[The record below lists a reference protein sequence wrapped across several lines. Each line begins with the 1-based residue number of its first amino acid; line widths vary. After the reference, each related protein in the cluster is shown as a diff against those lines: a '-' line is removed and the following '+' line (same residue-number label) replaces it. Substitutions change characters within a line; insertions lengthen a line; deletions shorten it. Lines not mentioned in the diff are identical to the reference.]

1 MDDLPI
7 TKSADSPYTVL
18 DEASREIRLLELLPG
33 DHDSDL
39 VIKLHVIE
47 LQQGVH
53 YTTLSYVWGKERCPR
68 PAQVNGEPVMIGR
81 NLDCALRHIRDNATD
96 LLAGTTM
103 LWVDALCIDQ
113 TNVQE
118 RSHQVTLMGQI
129 YASANDMVIWLGP
142 ERQDTAFILAKIRG
156 GELPEGTEVLP
167 VLKALKRLCRRPW
180 FGRLWIAQELAFSM
194 NPNVLIGHQFMRWEH
209 FHDFVGRVHNRAK
222 AVTTGKSEEWPYDT
236 CKYLER
242 ASVRVMN
249 LGYIKRNIDASLSD
263 QIRDTASLLSSD
275 PRDKV
280 YGLLNI
286 CKSKIVH
293 VEIIPDYTK
302 SVQRV
307 FAEATFAM
315 LLEGFVVYVR
325 FAIQPQ
331 YSDAPRRT
339 MIPTRMTGLP
349 SWVLDL
355 TIGTKQPF
363 FLTGFP
369 GSPDSFLDSRA
380 IDLVVYS
387 SWKRGL
393 QAQIKVDD
401 HFTRL
406 SVIGQYLGTITE
418 TTGSIFDTKGGRN
431 DYLRIMSPQTLHDA
445 YLTIAQ
451 PRHIPIGDFV
461 QAIIA
466 GYGKNSEDKTA
477 LVQILEDT
485 VGTQDSSVISEEYS
499 AHIDNVIFVTAEEQ
513 VGRAYHPDFE
523 NGIRAGDIVVG
534 LFGINYPFIL
544 RKVPAEDGEETVYT
558 MVNVA
563 YIVGHEWG
571 HDFIESAPD
580 DAEWPNI
587 EEYGLQR
594 YTIV

>member
-1 MDDLPI
+1 MDGQKN

-18 DEASREIRLLELLPG
+18 DEAEASQEIRLLELLPG
-33 DHDSDL
+33 NHDSDL
-39 VIKLHVIE
+39 VLNLHVKT
-47 LQQGVH
+47 LQPGLR

-68 PAQVNGEPVMIGR
+68 PVQVNGKHVTIGR
-81 NLDCALRHIRDNATD
+81 NLDCALRHIRDNITD

-113 TNVQE
+113 TDVQE
-118 RSHQVTLMGQI
+118 RSQQVSLMGQI
-129 YASANDMVIWLGP
+129 YTFANDMVIWLGP

-156 GELPEGTEVLP
+156 GELPQGADVLP

-180 FGRLWIAQELAFSM
+180 FGRLWIAQELALSAD
-194 NPNVLIGHQFMRWEH
+194 PNVLIGHQFLRWEC
-209 FHDFVGRVHNRAK
+209 FYNFVSKVHNRAE
-222 AVTTGKSEEWPYDT
+222 AVTRGRSQKWPYRA
-236 CKYLER
+236 CVYLNR
-242 ASVRVMN
+242 ASERVMN
-249 LGYIKRNIDASLSD
+249 LNMMYDIDASLY
-263 QIRDTASLLSSD
+263 QQLGRTASLLASD

-280 YGLLNI
+280 YGLFSI
-286 CKSKIVH
+286 CKFAFDH
-293 VEIIPDYTK
+293 VEIEPDYTK

-315 LLEGFVVYVR
+315 LQEQLCPYSGF
-325 FAIQPQ
+325 ALQPQ
-331 YSDAPRRT
+331 YSDAMRRT

-355 TIGTKQPF
+355 TIGCKQPF
-363 FLTGFP
+363 YFGGYP
-369 GSPDSFLDSRA
+369 GDPDSFLVSRS
-380 IDLVVYS
+380 IGLMRLS
-387 SWKRGL
+387 RKRGL
-393 QAQIKVDD
+393 QAQLKADE

-406 SVIGQYLGTITE
+406 SVIGKHLGTIVE
-418 TTGSIFDTKGGRN
+418 TSGNRFDSKGDN
-431 DYLRIMSPQTLHDA
+431 IHNIVMLIQTLQDA
-445 YLTIAQ
+445 YVSIAK
-451 PRHIPIGDFV
+451 PRHIPLETFV

-466 GYGKNSEDKTA
+466 SDDVTSEDEA
-477 LVQILEDT
+477 AVVQILRDSVGTENSFELPSEYSNHVDT
-485 VGTQDSSVISEEYS
+485 VV
-499 AHIDNVIFVTAEEQ
+499 FVTEEGQ

-523 NGIRAGDIVVG
+523 NGIRAGDVVVG

-544 RKVPAEDGEETVYT
+544 RKTPAEDGEQVVYT

-563 YIVGHEWG
+563 LITGHEWG
-571 HDFIESAPD
+571 HDFIENAPD

>member
-1 MDDLPI
+1 MDTSTI

-18 DEASREIRLLELLPG
+18 DEARREIRLLELLPG
-33 DHDSDL
+33 NHDSDL
-39 VIKLHVIE
+39 IINLHVKA
-47 LQQGVH
+47 LQQELP
-53 YTTLSYVWGKERCPR
+53 YTTLSYVWGKERCPC
-68 PAQVNGEPVMIGR
+68 PVQVNGKHLTIGR
-81 NLDCALRHIRDNATD
+81 NLDCALRHIRDNTTD

-113 TNVQE
+113 TDLHE
-118 RSHQVTLMGQI
+118 RSHQVRLMGQI

-142 ERQDTAFILAKIRG
+142 ERQDTTFILAKIRE

-180 FGRLWIAQELAFSM
+180 FGRLWIAQELALSAD
-194 NPNVLIGHQFMRWEH
+194 PNVLIGHQFLRWES
-209 FHDFVGRVHNRAK
+209 FHDFVGRVHDRAE
-222 AVTTGKSEEWPYDT
+222 AVTRGESEEWPYDA
-236 CKYLER
+236 CEYLER
-242 ASVRVMN
+242 ASERVMN
-249 LGYIKRNIDASLSD
+249 LGNIKLDIDAPLRK
-263 QIRDTASLLSSD
+263 QLEKTASLLASD

-286 CKSKIVH
+286 CKSAFGH
-293 VEIIPDYTK
+293 VMIKPDYTK

-307 FAEATFAM
+307 FAEATFVM
-315 LLEGFVVYVR
+315 LLKQRCPYTI
-325 FAIQPQ
+325 FALQPQ
-331 YSDAPRRT
+331 YSEIIRRT

-355 TIGTKQPF
+355 TIGCKQPF
-363 FLTGFP
+363 FHLGGP
-369 GSPDSFLDSRA
+369 GRPDHFFDNYPFDELRLSSR
-380 IDLVVYS
+380 
-387 SWKRGL
+387 RGL
-393 QAQIKVDD
+393 RAHIKVDE

-406 SVIGQYLGTITE
+406 SVIGNYLGTIVE
-418 TTGSIFDTKGGRN
+418 TTGTIFDTKGVRF
-431 DYLRIMSPQTLHDA
+431 YEAVMTSQTLHDA
-445 YLTIAQ
+445 YLMVAQ
-451 PRHIPIGDFV
+451 PRHIPIETFIK
-461 QAIIA
+461 AIIGGQSDISKA
-466 GYGKNSEDKTA
+466 EAALMQTLQDPSGTYDFSGLIAKYG
-477 LVQILEDT
+477 
-485 VGTQDSSVISEEYS
+485 
-499 AHIDNVIFVTAEEQ
+499 AHIDNVVFVTKEGH

-523 NGIRAGDIVVG
+523 NGIRAGDVVVG

-544 RKVPAEDGEETVYT
+544 RKVLAEDGDEAVYT

-563 YIVGHEWG
+563 YIANHEWG